1 MNRYKIDVQYITLI
15 TQDTRERL
23 LATPNANTNL
33 ILAVL
38 ESIDLA
44 HEMASN
50 FSASYPQEDLEGN
63 QKVVALTLLVRLI
76 DIFES
81 IVILSAH
88 GVGQELHSL
97 FRVFLD
103 AYFLA
108 ENVCADASF
117 VATYINTD
125 VVNRR
130 RLINAAR
137 QSPHEFFRELNAYAT
152 DDIREGL
159 KQKIDE
165 QKLQGLR
172 SEEYAKRAGCEH
184 IYNSMYRTTS
194 AAVHTSP
201 RCLNEYF
208 EVGQLG
214 DVKKIKHPKNVAAMQ
229 SILSG
234 SASFLLKILLGL
246 SEVYGKEVDGRVVQ
260 LDEYIGGEECCF
272 ELDR

>member
-1 MNRYKIDVQYITLI
+1 M
-15 TQDTRERL
+15 